1 MRVASLF
8 SPSAFVTA
16 LTLAT
21 IPVTIACSDGVSPPD
36 SSNHQIQ
43 LDNTYW
49 TELGLDG
56 HWLSAIS
63 ETPWGLF
70 AGTLGGGVF
79 RLEPSDG
86 KWVPLGLD
94 HAQIG
99 AIAFVPGS
107 PDRLLVGV
115 KPYADEQTDA
125 AVFASEDG
133 GATWAPSDDGLA
145 VRNDRRFWSYSLAVA
160 PTEPAKVFW
169 GGNAS
174 ILRSEDGGRHWSF
187 VYGAEDWWGP
197 GIGAMTVAPGGNGR
211 VWAGG
216 MTAIFLPTVIRMDA
230 WGDTVQQLFISP
242 NNENSVYSLALDPR
256 NPDRLL
262 AGMMGGVL
270 YSDDDAETWNL
281 SLVVDD
287 LHGWSTIE
295 ILPMPDLENDDYELA
310 TRYTVDNTV
319 DPHTN
324 SKDVIVALEFARA
337 GRMGLGA
344 EGDHAC
350 ATRRRSARKPAKLLL
365 GRSADLK
372 AIPSH

>member
-8 SPSAFVTA
+8 TLSAFVTA
-16 LTLAT
+16 LALAT

-107 PDRLLVGV
+107 PDRLLVSV

-287 LHGWSTIE
+287 LHGWVWTLAVQGNSVYAATMEDFSTAGDPLTTRLGLYVTGDSGESWEAVPVPEGVAGAQSLLVHSDGRLLIGTAGSGLWSVE
-295 ILPMPDLENDDYELA
+295 I
-310 TRYTVDNTV
+310 R
-319 DPHTN
+319 
-324 SKDVIVALEFARA
+324 
-337 GRMGLGA
+337 
-344 EGDHAC
+344 
-350 ATRRRSARKPAKLLL
+350 
-365 GRSADLK
+365 
-372 AIPSH
+372 